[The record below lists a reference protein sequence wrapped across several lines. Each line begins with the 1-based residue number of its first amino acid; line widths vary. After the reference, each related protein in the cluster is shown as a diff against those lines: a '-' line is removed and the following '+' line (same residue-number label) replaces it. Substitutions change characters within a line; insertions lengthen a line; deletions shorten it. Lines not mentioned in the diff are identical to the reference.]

1 MNATTTKNSKIY
13 FAVTGWDPEIWV
25 KAFAKY
31 APDREI
37 VTEVKA
43 GEEASVDYALV
54 WKQKR
59 GSLANLPDLKV
70 IFSLGAGVDHIFHD
84 DLVPNLPIVRT
95 VSPDLTMR
103 MSEYVVWQVLDH
115 HRLGAQYRAQQLKKI
130 WREDRRQP
138 AANEV
143 NVGIMGLG
151 VLGRDAADKLKHL
164 GFNVSGWSRRPQ
176 DVAGVTTYN
185 GKDGLKDFIKQ
196 VDILVCLLPLTP
208 ETKGILSM
216 SVFGLMK
223 EDGPLGAPVL
233 INAGRGGLQNEADI
247 LAALERGLLSAAS
260 LDVFETEPL
269 PESSALWDN
278 PKVTITPHAAASS
291 SANALVPEI
300 VKMIDDYERDGT
312 LTNLVDR
319 KTQY

>member
-1 MNATTTKNSKIY
+1 MSAATKNTGKIY
-13 FAVTGWDPEIWV
+13 FAATGWDPEIWMQ
-25 KAFAKY
+25 AFAKY

-43 GEEASVDYALV
+43 GEEASIDYALV

-59 GSLANLPDLKV
+59 GSLANLPNLKV
-70 IFSLGAGVDHIFHD
+70 IFSLGAGVDHVFHD
-84 DLVPNLPIVRT
+84 DQVPNLPIVRT

-103 MSEYVVWQVLDH
+103 MTEYVVWQVLDH
-115 HRLGAQYRAQQLKKI
+115 HRLGPQYRAQQFKKI
-130 WREDRRQP
+130 WNEDRRQP

-176 DVAGVTTYN
+176 DVADVTTYH
-185 GKDGLKDFIKQ
+185 GKDGLSDFLKQ

-208 ETKGILSM
+208 DTKGILSM
-216 SVFGLMK
+216 SVFGRMK
-223 EDGPLGAPVL
+223 EDGPLGAPIL

-247 LAALERGLLSAAS
+247 QAALERGLLSAAS

-269 PESSALWDN
+269 PETSPLWDN
-278 PKVTITPHAAASS
+278 PKITITPHAAASS
-291 SANALVPEI
+291 SANALTPEI
-300 VKMIDDYERDGT
+300 VKMITDYERDGT

-319 KTQY
+319 EKQY

>member
-1 MNATTTKNSKIY
+1 MNAPKRKGKIY
-13 FAVTGWDPEIWV
+13 FAVTGWDPDSWF
-25 KAFAKY
+25 KAFAKH

-37 VTEVKA
+37 ITHVKA
-43 GEEASVDYALV
+43 GDEPLVDYALL

-59 GSLANLPDLKV
+59 GSLANLPNLKV
-70 IFSLGAGVDHIFHD
+70 IFSLGAGVDHVFQD
-84 DLVPNLPIVRT
+84 DLVPDVPIVRT
-95 VSPDLTMR
+95 ISPDLTMR
-103 MSEYVVWQVLDH
+103 MTEYVVWQVLDH
-115 HRLGAQYRAQQLKKI
+115 HRLGSQYRAQQLKKI

-151 VLGRDAADKLKHL
+151 VLGRDAAEKLKSL

-176 DVAGVTTYN
+176 DVAGVQTYH
-185 GKDGLKDFIKQ
+185 GKDGLTEFLKH

-223 EDGPLGAPVL
+223 ENGPLGAPIL

-247 LAALERGLLSAAS
+247 LAALERGQLSAAS

-269 PESSALWDN
+269 PETSPIWSH
-278 PKVTITPHAAASS
+278 PKVMITPHAAASS

-300 VKMIDDYERDGT
+300 IKMITDYERNGT

-319 KTQY
+319 DKQY

>member
-1 MNATTTKNSKIY
+1 MSAAPKNTGKIY
-13 FAVTGWDPEIWV
+13 FAAAGWDPEIWMQ
-25 KAFAKY
+25 AFAKY

-37 VTEVKA
+37 VTEIKA
-43 GEEASVDYALV
+43 GEEASIDYALV

-59 GSLANLPDLKV
+59 GSLTNLPNLKV
-70 IFSLGAGVDHIFHD
+70 IFSLGAGVDHVFHD
-84 DLVPNLPIVRT
+84 DQVPNLPIVRT

-103 MSEYVVWQVLDH
+103 MTEYVVWQVLDH
-115 HRLGAQYRAQQLKKI
+115 HRLGPQYRAQQLKKI

-176 DVAGVTTYN
+176 DVTGVNTYH
-185 GKDGLKDFIKQ
+185 GKDGLSDFLKQ

-208 ETKGILSM
+208 DTKGILSM
-216 SVFGLMK
+216 SVFGRMK
-223 EDGPLGAPVL
+223 EDGPLGAPIL

-247 LAALERGLLSAAS
+247 QAALERGLLSAAS

-269 PESSALWDN
+269 PEASPLWGN
-278 PKVTITPHAAASS
+278 PKITITPHAAASS
-291 SANALVPEI
+291 SANALTPEI
-300 VKMIDDYERDGT
+300 VKMITDYERDGT

-319 KTQY
+319 EKQY